1 VNTVQSA
8 LAPPLI
14 EMRGIGKVFDIG
26 AMEVHVLTDIHLDVR
41 RGEFVSIAGPSGCG
55 KTTLL
60 SLMGVLDAP
69 TSGSFRFLDQS
80 MSGLGRRARARL
92 RNQHIGFVFQAF
104 NLIGDMTVAE
114 NVELPL
120 SFRDGMSRRERTER
134 AESAL
139 ADVGMAHRMR
149 HYPDQLSGGQQQR
162 VAVARALA
170 GEPSIL
176 LADEPTGNLDVR
188 NGEIVMA
195 LLSRLHESGRTICM
209 VTHDERFS
217 SVADRTVRLLDGC
230 VIDETTFRQRQRE
243 AEAGLDERRSTEAFP

>member
-1 VNTVQSA
+1 MQSA
-8 LAPPLI
+8 RAPLVI
-14 EMRGIGKVFDIG
+14 EMRGIGKVFEIG
-26 AMEVHVLTDIHLDVR
+26 SMEVHVLGDIHLDVR

-60 SLMGVLDAP
+60 SLMGLLDTP
-69 TSGSFRFLDQS
+69 TYGAFRLLGQS
-80 MSGLGRRARARL
+80 MAGLGRRACARL

-104 NLIGDMTVAE
+104 HLIGDMTVAQ

-120 SFRDGMSRRERTER
+120 SFRDGMGRRERAER
-134 AESAL
+134 AAGAL
-139 ADVGMAHRMR
+139 ADVGMAHRMH

-170 GEPSIL
+170 GEPAIL
-176 LADEPTGNLDVR
+176 LADEPTGNLDLR
-188 NGEIVMA
+188 NGETVMA
-195 LLSRLHESGRTICM
+195 LLSRLHASGRTICM
-209 VTHDERFS
+209 VTHDERFGG
-217 SVADRTVRLLDGC
+217 VADRTVRLLDGC